1 MLYQLYLI
9 VTFDNF
15 LNNFIRKKR
24 SSIFWSRKWHVI
36 GPWKRVLVRLLGSSA
51 LYLTSVLAYL
61 NVICWFF
68 WDPLHYDASDILL
81 LWCSEFRHHFVK
93 VFWKFYLQNHW
104 YLRFL
109 TCFFPSL
116 KFMCLI
122 ILSKCFLKGVKVL
135 LFQVAVSLF

>member
-15 LNNFIRKKR
+15 LNNCMRKKR
-24 SSIFWSRKWHVI
+24 PSIFGSRKWYGI
-36 GPWKRVLVRLLGSSA
+36 GPWKRVLVRLFGSSA

-68 WDPLHYDASDILL
+68 WDPLHYNASDILL
-81 LWCSEFRHHFVK
+81 LWCSEFGHHFVT

-104 YLRFL
+104 YLS
-109 TCFFPSL
+109 FFPSL

-135 LFQVAVSLF
+135 LFQFAVSMF